1 MWSFP
6 SHLKN
11 NSLFSFLFLIIH
23 RILLSVPKALLLE
36 QALNT
41 HDITQLSSLL
51 TDLRQQALFHL
62 LFRTGGTWRERKR
75 IDRAGNYVYLNMN
88 RLRNRY

>member
-1 MWSFP
+1 MVISF
-6 SHLKN
+6 SFKKQ
-11 NSLFSFLFLIIH
+11 FVIFFLFLLIH

>member
-1 MWSFP
+1 MVISF
-6 SHLKN
+6 SFKKQ
-11 NSLFSFLFLIIH
+11 FVIFFLFLIIH

-88 RLRNRY
+88 ILNDRF

>member
-1 MWSFP
+1 MVIS
-6 SHLKN
+6 
-11 NSLFSFLFLIIH
+11 FSFKKQFVIFFFFLLIH

-51 TDLRQQALFHL
+51 PDLRQQALFHL

-88 RLRNRY
+88 RL

>member
-1 MWSFP
+1 MVISF
-6 SHLKN
+6 SFKKQ
-11 NSLFSFLFLIIH
+11 FVISFLFLIIH

-41 HDITQLSSLL
+41 HDITQLSSLR

-88 RLRNRY
+88 RL